1 MINSFQ
7 GGVFDKVRSMFMI
20 MIDSYPFEH
29 ELFKQVS
36 QRFPF
41 LRSTTL
47 INSIA
52 QTNKQHSSTLITF
65 PHLEQLDIAL
75 AYVDYAEQLLFE
87 KILVYLVCWNY
98 TSVMKH

>member
-1 MINSFQ
+1 LSNSFQ
-7 GGVFDKVRSMFMI
+7 GGVFDKVQSMI

-36 QRFPF
+36 QHFPF
-41 LRSTTL
+41 LRSITW

-52 QTNKQHSSTLITF
+52 QINKQYSSTFITF

-75 AYVDYAEQLLFE
+75 AHVDYAE
-87 KILVYLVCWNY
+87 
-98 TSVMKH
+98 